1 MSASPYKQL
10 EQEFKRLHAFR
21 GALALLRWDAAVMM
35 PRGSADIRGEQ
46 LAALET
52 EHHAL
57 LTAPRITRLLDRAQA
72 NTQGLADW
80 QIANLHEMRRQR
92 DHAIATPATLVS
104 RLTKAASRAES
115 RWLEARA
122 QGKFEAFAPYLEEVV
137 HLVRDKAALLGQ
149 ALNLA
154 PYDALVDEFSPG
166 LTTAD
171 IDAMFKA
178 LSRRLPSR
186 ICECTAVQEPRPLL
200 PLTGKFPPGKQRALA
215 VEVMK
220 SVGFPFER
228 GRLDE
233 SEHPF
238 TEGVP
243 GDIRVTTRFD
253 PDDIF
258 SGLLGAL
265 HETGHAMYDLGLP
278 QDWRDQPVGRDRGMA
293 LEESQSLLIEMMVC
307 RSRPFVRYVQPLLAK
322 HFGASGPEWDVE
334 NVYGHLTRVR
344 RGLIRVDADELTY
357 PLHIMLRY
365 ELEKKLRSGELAVR
379 DLAEAWSA
387 GMEQRLGI
395 RPSNDVE
402 GCLQD
407 IHWAVGS
414 FGYFPSYALGAVIAA
429 QLYESLRA
437 EVQGLDEQ
445 LARGEFS
452 GLFGWLRTNVHG
464 LGAKVPVQ
472 ELLKGATGKP
482 LSATSFV
489 RYVEAKYLE
498 SAASSSPAL
507 RTLSSGPAA
516 APDESSD
523 SYRDPRRSEAV
534 PHPAAPG
541 GAAARRGRQGDW
553 RLPHDRR
560 RRPRD
565 GVHVGRQ
572 GLLHAAGHSR
582 VAQTQRPGELRAH
595 RRQSRSEATRI
606 SRAGAAAV
614 PGGPGGAVARHRAG
628 HLQRREARRPAGT
641 DALRP
646 VLAAAARGAVPLRRR
661 ERHHQ
666 DRARPSP

>member
-10 EQEFKRLHAFR
+10 EQEFRRLHAFR

-35 PRGSADIRGEQ
+35 PRGSADVRGDQ

-57 LTAPRITRLLDRAQA
+57 LTAPRIIRLLDRAQA

-80 QIANLHEMRRQR
+80 QIANLREMRRQR
-92 DHAIATPATLVS
+92 DHAIATPVTLVS
-104 RLTKAASRAES
+104 RLTKAASRAEA
-115 RWLEARA
+115 RWLEARV

-137 HLVRDKAALLGQ
+137 HLVRDKATLLGQ

-178 LSRRLPSR
+178 LSRRLPSLIR
-186 ICECTAVQEPRPLL
+186 EAITTQEGQPLL
-200 PLTGKFPPGKQRALA
+200 PLDGKFPAVKQRALV

-220 SVGFPFER
+220 AVGFPFDR

-253 PDDIF
+253 AEDVF
-258 SGLLGAL
+258 TGLLGAL

-278 QDWRDQPVGRDRGMA
+278 HEWRDQPVGRDRGMA

-322 HFGASGPEWDVE
+322 HFGTSGPGWEVE
-334 NVYGHLTRVR
+334 NVYGHLTRVQ

-365 ELEKKLRSGELAVR
+365 ELEKQLLSGELAVR
-379 DLAEAWSA
+379 DLAEAWNA

-437 EVQGLDEQ
+437 ELPALDEQ
-445 LARGEFS
+445 LSHGEFS
-452 GLFGWLRTNVHG
+452 GLFGWLRTHVHG

-472 ELLKGATGKP
+472 ELLKSATGKP
-482 LSATSFV
+482 LAAASFV

-498 SAASSSPAL
+498 TTASSAAA
-507 RTLSSGPAA
+507 
-516 APDESSD
+516 
-523 SYRDPRRSEAV
+523 
-534 PHPAAPG
+534 
-541 GAAARRGRQGDW
+541 
-553 RLPHDRR
+553 
-560 RRPRD
+560 
-565 GVHVGRQ
+565 
-572 GLLHAAGHSR
+572 
-582 VAQTQRPGELRAH
+582 
-595 RRQSRSEATRI
+595 
-606 SRAGAAAV
+606 
-614 PGGPGGAVARHRAG
+614 
-628 HLQRREARRPAGT
+628 
-641 DALRP
+641 
-646 VLAAAARGAVPLRRR
+646 
-661 ERHHQ
+661 
-666 DRARPSP
+666 